1 MRCLSNNLNCN
12 EPFYKQNCPKACHFC
27 QSELTE
33 IQTRT
38 LPSSPSN
45 CVPVP
50 RIDITPIGPNCGL
63 SMKSCLATD
72 FIIEI
77 NNLANELIQGIENK
91 VHELNSKV
99 GSSASPAMVRQ
110 LLSFFTPETSATNGL
125 DYQTLA
131 NLSDLSMNLN
141 ASRIQLLMDITNIT
155 NV

>member
-1 MRCLSNNLNCN
+1 MRCLSKNLNCN

-33 IQTRT
+33 IQTRS

-50 RIDITPIGPNCGL
+50 RIDITPFGPNCGL
-63 SMKSCLATD
+63 KFCTTTN

-77 NNLANELIQGIENK
+77 NNLANELIQGIATK
-91 VHELNSKV
+91 LHELNSKV
-99 GSSASPAMVRQ
+99 VSSTSPAMVSQ
-110 LLSFFTPETSATNGL
+110 LLNFFTPETRATSDL
-125 DYQTLA
+125 DHQTLA

-141 ASRIQLLMDITNIT
+141 ASRIQLLVDVTNIT

>member
-33 IQTRT
+33 IQTRSI
-38 LPSSPSN
+38 PSSHTN
-45 CVPVP
+45 CIPVP

-63 SMKSCLATD
+63 KFCTTTD

-91 VHELNSKV
+91 LHESNSKI
-99 GSSASPAMVRQ
+99 GSSTSPAMVSQ
-110 LLSFFTPETSATNGL
+110 LLNFFTPETRATSDL
-125 DYQTLA
+125 DHQTLA